1 MSFLSLWLDLGEK
14 LSPILL
20 NLLNR
25 SHAAFLLLAAALLLR
40 FLFYRGP
47 KWVRCL
53 MWVLVALRLILPLHL
68 PFSLSVLSGTRIP
81 MSGTGQLEFFHQ
93 TEGGDAPALE
103 IYTSVDSSSGT
114 LGPVELGGHEGE
126 SYSVSPQA
134 LLAPLWLLGALGLLT
149 YALASFLRLK
159 RRLREAVR
167 MEKGVWLSDR
177 IDAPFILGL
186 FRPRVYLPADME
198 PSLKA
203 SALAHERS
211 HLRRGDQLWK
221 LLGWLILCVYWF
233 SPLLWLGWF
242 LFCRDLELSCDEK
255 VIRGKTEE
263 ERKGYA
269 AALLECSLPRRVRL
283 YSPLAF
289 GEAGVKGRIQAV
301 LNYRKPSRLLLALVL
316 LLCCA
321 AAVFLGT
328 DPMAAKAAEPVWAE
342 PKLSPELEEA
352 VHRAVLERNAGRYL
366 HGDFAFEE
374 HGVLALEEGEAETVV
389 WLQTE
394 YMELTWDGQR
404 LALAGGGSD
413 PVLLRFQ
420 NADGAYVLTEYRFT
434 HEGEAFGEDFEA
446 HFPMTVS
453 AYYRITETAGWPM
466 KLAQGCCAQAVE
478 RFGIDGPALVE
489 RLFAELE
496 AAPGEDV
503 REKLRS
509 AAGTYSDLLYLGE
522 YTLPWVF
529 ARFLEMDPPKAKY
542 SSSGD
547 IAKNYRD
554 PSPEEEQEE
563 LRNRLLWRLVQD
575 LAGGEAAGIEPGM
588 YHQTAQ
594 LCWSSWLSKC
604 ENTEYVNG
612 MAWMEEHAPVEA
624 LALKMSRGEE

>member
-1 MSFLSLWLDLGEK
+1 MNLLSLWLRLGER
-14 LSPILL
+14 LSPLL
-20 NLLNR
+20 LDLLNR
-25 SHAAFLLLAAALLLR
+25 SRAAFLLLAAALLLR
-40 FLFYRGP
+40 FLFYRVP

-68 PFSLSVLSGTRIP
+68 PFSLSVWSGTRIP
-81 MSGTGQLEFFHQ
+81 MSETGQLEFFHQ
-93 TEGGDAPALE
+93 VEDGDAPGLE

-114 LGPVELGGHEGE
+114 LGPVELGGREEE

-134 LLAPLWLLGALGLLT
+134 LLAPLWLLGTLGLLT
-149 YALASFLRLK
+149 YTLASLLRLK

-167 MEKGVWLSDR
+167 TEKRVWLSDR

-186 FRPRVYLPADME
+186 FPPRVYLPADME
-198 PSLKA
+198 PSLRA

-211 HLRRGDQLWK
+211 HLRRGDPLWK
-221 LLGWLILCVYWF
+221 LLGWLILSVFWF
-233 SPLLWLGWF
+233 SPFLWLCWF
-242 LFCRDLELSCDEK
+242 LFCRDLELSCDER

-263 ERKGYA
+263 ERKNYA
-269 AALLECSLPRRVRL
+269 AALLECALPRRVRL

-301 LNYRKPSRLLLALVL
+301 LNYRRPSRLLLALIL

-328 DPMAAKAAEPVWAE
+328 DPRAVKAAEPVWVE
-342 PKLSPELEEA
+342 PKLSPALEEA

-366 HGDFAFEE
+366 QGDYAFED

-404 LALAGGGSD
+404 LALAGGGTN

-420 NADGAYVLTEYRFT
+420 NADGAYILVEYRFT

-453 AYYRITETAGWPM
+453 TYYRIAEAAGWPM

-478 RFGIDGPALVE
+478 HFGIDGPALVE

-503 REKLRS
+503 REKIRS
-509 AAGTYSDLLYLGE
+509 APNAYQDLLYLGD

-529 ARFLEMDPPKAKY
+529 ARFLEMDPPRAKY

-554 PSPEEEQEE
+554 PSPEEEREE

-575 LAGGEAAGIEPGM
+575 LAGGQAAGIEPGM

-594 LCWSSWLSKC
+594 LCWDSWLSKC
-604 ENTEYVNG
+604 QNTEYVNG
-612 MAWMEEHAPVEA
+612 MAWMEEHTPCEA
-624 LALKMSRGEE
+624 LALKMSRGEA